1 MCRIG
6 AYELSKT
13 IEDLNA
19 DYDNK
24 ILCVAIGVMEEG
36 YDEFTMNYFSVYPTY
51 INKNM
56 TIYKALKYNKPGLL
70 KCFGLCVKGWMN
82 KFDQAKKK
90 KDIYNLKQKGEL
102 FPVTNN
108 MLQLGGAFLLN
119 NLGDILYSHID
130 NYVGDHPSSDSIR
143 DAINNHFD
151 KE

>member
-70 KCFGLCVKGWMN
+70 KCFGLCVKGWIN